1 MTIKEETVGDGPKV
15 MKFFR
20 VPWPMRLRGNRFVPK
35 GIVPTDDHEM
45 QRLLSK
51 AISVEELPADHPDV
65 QTALAVRSAEVAHG
79 GRGAPV
85 LDRAAPDWRE
95 QARAKA
101 AQATAE
107 REQRRAAEARQKA
120 LQEAA
125 DRGDPEGKTVP
136 PIEPAPPSPTPPV
149 LAHVP
154 DGLKLPD
161 PAEALPAVG
170 IPAAAGVFTPSAME
184 AGAAGGVAPEPDG
197 STMAMAPELAA
208 IEAAKPAAPPSPA
221 PENPTATPATLAAG
235 EPEPGF
241 AYMTKSQLRE
251 WLQTNTANIDVP
263 SSASKST
270 MEKIARGALAD
281 LNRTRGK

>member
-1 MTIKEETVGDGPKV
+1 MGDGPKV

-45 QRLLSK
+45 QRLLGK
-51 AISVEELPADHPDV
+51 ANSVEELPVDHPDV
-65 QTALAVRSAEVAHG
+65 QAALAVRAGELAHG

-95 QARAKA
+95 TARAKA

-107 REQRRAAEARQKA
+107 REERRAAEARQKA

-136 PIEPAPPSPTPPV
+136 PIETPPPSPTAPV

-154 DGLKLPD
+154 EGLKLPN

-170 IPAAAGVFTPSAME
+170 VPAAAGVFTPSAME
-184 AGAAGGVAPEPDG
+184 AGAAGGVAPEPEP
-197 STMAMAPELAA
+197 TPEAS
-208 IEAAKPAAPPSPA
+208 EPKAAPAPSSPA
-221 PENPTATPATLAAG
+221 PENPTATPATLTAG

-251 WLQTNTANIDVP
+251 WLQANTVNIDVP
-263 SSASKST
+263 SSASKAT
-270 MEKIARGALAD
+270 MEKLARGALAD